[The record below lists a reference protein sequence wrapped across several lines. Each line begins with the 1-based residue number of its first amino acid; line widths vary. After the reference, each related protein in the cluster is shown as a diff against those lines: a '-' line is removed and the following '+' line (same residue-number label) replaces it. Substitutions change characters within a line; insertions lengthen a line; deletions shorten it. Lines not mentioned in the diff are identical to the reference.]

1 MARNIYDLEMP
12 VLPEA
17 TRPPWAEV
25 ADAMSIVCSY
35 CKRSGIDM
43 IIDPYDFYTDYDK
56 LFTES
61 NMGEEFE
68 NAIDCITDY
77 CWDNDAIEYISTILI
92 ANITVVF
99 ISIGIYYS

>member
-1 MARNIYDLEMP
+1 MARDYDLGI
-12 VLPEA
+12 LPEA
-17 TRPPWAEV
+17 TRLPWAEV
-25 ADAMSIVCSY
+25 ADAMNIVCSY
-35 CKRSGIDM
+35 CRRSGINI
-43 IIDPYDFYTDYDK
+43 IIDAYDFYTTDYDR

-77 CWDNDAIEYISTILI
+77 CWDNDAIVYISTILI